1 MAEIQILYQDIT
13 MLKLRISALE
23 SQRNDLET
31 ALAIALDERDKAES
45 TNAEMAAKLQE
56 AEKAKG
62 ELQIEVLK
70 ERSTS
75 SAAVKKICLLEEML
89 DQALAKYS
97 DSESD

>member
-31 ALAIALDERDKAES
+31 ALAIALEERDQAEKI
-45 TNAEMAAKLQE
+45 NKDIAAKLQE
-56 AEKAKG
+56 LEKAKS

>member
-23 SQRNDLET
+23 TQRNDLET
-31 ALAIALDERDKAES
+31 ALAIALEERDQAEKI
-45 TNAEMAAKLQE
+45 NKEMAAKLQE
-56 AEKAKG
+56 AEKAKS
-62 ELQIEVLK
+62 ELQIEVLR

>member
-1 MAEIQILYQDIT
+1 MAEIQILHQDIT

-23 SQRNDLET
+23 SQRNDLEA
-31 ALAIALDERDKAES
+31 ALAIALEERDQAQS
-45 TNAEMAAKLQE
+45 TNAEMATKLQE
-56 AEKAKG
+56 AEKAKS

-89 DQALAKYS
+89 DQALAKFSDS
-97 DSESD
+97 DSE